1 MTGGR
6 HAARCANEPRRPHAG
21 PGDRR
26 RLRRIRRH
34 DLDGPAGPQGRV
46 PEGAGRGPE
55 GGRTGAVRLDPGRDP
70 RRRDRDPGGPR
81 PESLAARARRSEDR
95 PRGVGAQAG
104 RRRARAASRPPGT
117 VRGTRTQVVAAA
129 PPPPEGY
136 ARYRAYNYGP
146 GYGYGY
152 APGYASGY
160 TDDRL
165 DRLSSA
171 QAAGYVVV
179 HRRTVQF
186 PDGRTLRVYRP
197 DDEGEPF

>member
-1 MTGGR
+1 PKR
-6 HAARCANEPRRPHAG
+6 IAAAP
-21 PGDRR
+21 
-26 RLRRIRRH
+26 
-34 DLDGPAGPQGRV
+34 
-46 PEGAGRGPE
+46 
-55 GGRTGAVRLDPGRDP
+55 
-70 RRRDRDPGGPR
+70 
-81 PESLAARARRSEDR
+81 
-95 PRGVGAQAG
+95 
-104 RRRARAASRPPGT
+104 RRARVAAAPARS
-117 VRGTRTQVVAAA
+117 VRAAPQAVAAA

-146 GYGYGY
+146 GYGYE
-152 APGYASGY
+152 PGYAQGYTQGY

>member
-1 MTGGR
+1 MPHG
-6 HAARCANEPRRPHAG
+6 AR
-21 PGDRR
+21 
-26 RLRRIRRH
+26 
-34 DLDGPAGPQGRV
+34 
-46 PEGAGRGPE
+46 
-55 GGRTGAVRLDPGRDP
+55 T
-70 RRRDRDPGGPR
+70 
-81 PESLAARARRSEDR
+81 SLAALMLILGIGGASAESAATTWTDPPAHKAVPPKAPASDPKAAAPAPSAATPAAATETRSPPARRKA
-95 PRGVGAQAG
+95 VAV
-104 RRRARAASRPPGT
+104 RRAPEPKAARAASAPKRVAAAPRRARVAAAPART
-117 VRGTRTQVVAAA
+117 FRGAPQVVAAA

-152 APGYASGY
+152 APGYAAGY

>member
-1 MTGGR
+1 MLRAGGQR
-6 HAARCANEPRRPHAG
+6 PAQGMAAAPART
-21 PGDRR
+21 
-26 RLRRIRRH
+26 LR
-34 DLDGPAGPQGRV
+34 AGPQI
-46 PEGAGRGPE
+46 
-55 GGRTGAVRLDPGRDP
+55 
-70 RRRDRDPGGPR
+70 
-81 PESLAARARRSEDR
+81 
-95 PRGVGAQAG
+95 
-104 RRRARAASRPPGT
+104 
-117 VRGTRTQVVAAA
+117 VAAA
-129 PPPPEGY
+129 PPAEGY

-152 APGYASGY
+152 APGY

>member
-1 MTGGR
+1 MPHG
-6 HAARCANEPRRPHAG
+6 AR
-21 PGDRR
+21 
-26 RLRRIRRH
+26 
-34 DLDGPAGPQGRV
+34 
-46 PEGAGRGPE
+46 
-55 GGRTGAVRLDPGRDP
+55 T
-70 RRRDRDPGGPR
+70 
-81 PESLAARARRSEDR
+81 SLAALMLVLGIGGASAESVATTWTDPPAHKAASPKAPAADPKAAAPAPSASTQAATPAAATETRAGAARRKA
-95 PRGVGAQAG
+95 VAA
-104 RRRARAASRPPGT
+104 RRAPERKTARAASAPKRVDAARRARVAAAPART
-117 VRGTRTQVVAAA
+117 VRGTPQVVAAA